1 MQPMLEPRKSVRS
14 RSAGL
19 AGGMLLALLLA
30 GCGGS
35 KSLSH
40 AQLTA
45 RATAA
50 CHQAYASVARL
61 GGPGTGYADLK
72 KYASQASPIVSRLIN
87 TLEGLKANTADKPAL
102 ERYVSALQ
110 GGNRGL
116 ALLAHAS
123 TPAQLAQAIT
133 FLDSQSIPSLANALG
148 ASACGASISPS

>member
-1 MQPMLEPRKSVRS
+1 
-14 RSAGL
+14 
-19 AGGMLLALLLA
+19 MLLALLVA

-50 CHQAYASVARL
+50 CHKANASVARL
-61 GGPGTGYADLK
+61 GGPGTSYADLNR
-72 KYASQASPIVSRLIN
+72 YASQASPIVSQLIN

-102 ERYVSALQ
+102 EHYVSALQ

-116 ALLAHAS
+116 GLLAHAS
-123 TPAQLAQAIT
+123 SPAQLTQAISL
-133 FLDSQSIPSLANALG
+133 LDSQSISSLANALG
-148 ASACGASISPS
+148 APACGTSISPS